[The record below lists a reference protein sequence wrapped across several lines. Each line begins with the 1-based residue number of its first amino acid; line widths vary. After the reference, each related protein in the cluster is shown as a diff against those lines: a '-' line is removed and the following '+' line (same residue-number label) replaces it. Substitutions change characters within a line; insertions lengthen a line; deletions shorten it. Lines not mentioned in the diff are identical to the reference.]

1 MIRSYS
7 QVAGRPARIV
17 KFAIRRPK
25 RMMKILPLVLL
36 CAACASA
43 DLPDA
48 PISLRVVGTSAK
60 TAGAAANAIL
70 RNLSG
75 HVVWVGPAE
84 CYLTFD
90 QLTGSTWTQ
99 PPPRN
104 DLVCIAVSYAIANG
118 ADFPFGFTVPAAA
131 GTYRLRLPLP
141 VEHASVLSAAF
152 MVR

>member
-1 MIRSYS
+1 
-7 QVAGRPARIV
+7 
-17 KFAIRRPK
+17 
-25 RMMKILPLVLL
+25 MKILPLVLL

-60 TAGAAANAIL
+60 TGGAAANAIL

-75 HVVWVGPAE
+75 HVVWLGLVS

-90 QLTGSTWTQ
+90 RLTGSTWTQ
-99 PPPRN
+99 PSPRN
-104 DLVCIAVSYAIANG
+104 DRACYAVVYPIANG

-131 GTYRLRLPLP
+131 GTYRLRLP
-141 VEHASVLSAAF
+141 VERASVLSAAF